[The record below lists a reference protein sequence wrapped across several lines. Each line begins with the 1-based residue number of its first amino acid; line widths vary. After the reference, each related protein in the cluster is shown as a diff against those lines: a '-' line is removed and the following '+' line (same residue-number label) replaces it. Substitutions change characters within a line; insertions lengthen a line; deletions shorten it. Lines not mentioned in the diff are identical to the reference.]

1 MAWTSIHVQYDRYTV
16 TRATRV
22 SKSRKSE
29 RSAVRRAED
38 KQATSVC
45 RTWRTSTGTWT
56 LPVFIVH
63 IDVRFLYEKELNRR
77 STKERIKTQEA
88 FGECLTKHAGGHFYI
103 VHLLQGDWLFLRRKE
118 NGCRASEDKK
128 AKQNK
133 KKKSNKMHYWSNFST
148 AEEECR
154 LSLRHLTKL
163 RK

>member
-29 RSAVRRAED
+29 RSAVRRADD

-63 IDVRFLYEKELNRR
+63 IDVRFLYEKEPNRR

-88 FGECLTKHAGGHFYI
+88 FGFRWVFDEACRWTFLHRTPPPRWLAVFKMERKR
-103 VHLLQGDWLFLRRKE
+103 LQSVRGQK
-118 NGCRASEDKK
+118 
-128 AKQNK
+128 NK
-133 KKKSNKMHYWSNFST
+133 KRKSNKMHYWSNSQRQKKNVG
-148 AEEECR
+148 C
-154 LSLRHLTKL
+154 L
-163 RK
+163 